1 VLIDLQEMAMID
13 GLNEYLEHIKQ
24 SYTNW
29 WTANGQTEMTDIQ
42 KEMAKDF
49 EASVRY
55 EVGRKYIKVI
65 GNSAVH
71 SFVCL
76 NDSGKFRKGDI
87 LMAAGWASPATNFA
101 RGNVVDRNFA
111 KTRWTGA

>member
-1 VLIDLQEMAMID
+1 MID
-13 GLNEYLEHIKQ
+13 GLDEYLEHIKQ
-24 SYTNW
+24 SYTRW

-65 GNSAVH
+65 TNRAAH
-71 SFVCL
+71 SFICL
-76 NDSGKFRKGDI
+76 QDSTKFRKGDI
-87 LMAAGWASPATNFA
+87 LMAAGWSGPATNFA
-101 RGNVVDRNFA
+101 RGNVVARNFA
-111 KTRWTGA
+111 NTRWSGA

>member
-1 VLIDLQEMAMID
+1 MID

-24 SYTNW
+24 SYTRW

-65 GNSAVH
+65 SNRSAH
-71 SFVCL
+71 SFICL
-76 NDSGKFRKGDI
+76 QDSSKFRKGDI
-87 LMAAGWASPATNFA
+87 LMAAGLGPATNFA
-101 RGNVVDRNFA
+101 RGNVVARNFA
-111 KTRWTGA
+111 NTRWTGA